1 VGKVDERF
9 REAGGRRGEG
19 GPSELEKMVAASS
32 PELEKMAA
40 VGEGKR
46 AAAAGTRVRQSCGE
60 LGPARGGAV
69 AGGGGE
75 GVGVGEESCCCFFG
89 E

>member
-1 VGKVDERF
+1 
-9 REAGGRRGEG
+9 
-19 GPSELEKMVAASS
+19 
-32 PELEKMAA
+32 MAA